1 MTPRVSIIIVSYNH
15 ARYLRACF
23 ASLEKIDYPRDCLQI
38 TLVDNKSADDTVRL
52 AQTELLDS
60 SLQRTISGLPARLIA
75 SPTNTGFAGGNN
87 MAMREAIEAGF
98 DYVFLLNPDTEVE
111 PTFLTEA
118 VKMAES
124 DSKIAA
130 VQPLLL
136 LHPDTD
142 RINSIGNAIHFLGFG
157 YCQGYRE
164 KWDPR
169 RIPELDGRD
178 IATASGAGVL
188 FRCES
193 LRKVGL
199 FDETLFAYH
208 EDLDLSWRLRL
219 AGFRVVLAPKS
230 VVYHKYEF
238 SRSIKKYYWMERNR
252 YLVHAKNLKI
262 PTLLLIAPAMI
273 LMEIGLWLF
282 AFRSGWWR
290 EKTRVAA
297 WLWNPLNWPPILR
310 ARRQIQKTRVIPD
323 RDIVKYF
330 TAEISYQEI
339 SNPLLKY
346 VGNPLMKL
354 YWAIVRP
361 LIRW

>member
-23 ASLEKIDYPRDCLQI
+23 GSLDKIDYPRDRVQV
-38 TLVDNKSADDTVRL
+38 TLVDNKSSDDTVRL
-52 AQTELLDS
+52 AQTELFDP
-60 SLQRTISGLPARLIA
+60 SLQRTAGGLSARLVA
-75 SPTNTGFAGGNN
+75 SEINTGFAGGNN
-87 MAMREAIEAGF
+87 LAMREAMEAGF

-111 PTFLTEA
+111 PVFLTEA

-124 DSKIAA
+124 DPKIGA

-142 RINSIGNAIHFLGFG
+142 RVNSIGNAIHFLGFG

-164 KWDPR
+164 KWNPA

-178 IATASGAGVL
+178 IAYASGAGVL
-188 FRCES
+188 IRTDV
-193 LRKVGL
+193 LRRVGL

-219 AGFRVVLAPKS
+219 AGYRVVLASKS

-252 YLVHAKNLKI
+252 YIVHAKNLKWG
-262 PTLLLIAPAMI
+262 TLFLIAPAMI

-290 EKTRVAA
+290 EKIRVMAY
-297 WLWNPLNWPPILR
+297 LWNPAHWIQITQ
-310 ARRQIQKTRVIPD
+310 AHRQIQKTRVVPD
-323 RDIVKYF
+323 RDIVKFF

-339 SNPLLKY
+339 ANPLLKY
-346 VGNPLMKL
+346 VGNPLLKL
-354 YWAIVRP
+354 YWAIIRP